1 LKNLS
6 KIQQAA
12 LKGRPLQMTCPT
24 LETSRLWLKPL
35 ELADAPQ
42 IQAIFPQ
49 WEIVKHLNAKV
60 PWPYPPDGAL
70 IFVRDISLPAME
82 QGEEWLWTLRLKS
95 APENLIGLISL
106 EKSEH
111 ENRGFWIDPKWQ
123 RQGLM
128 SEASE
133 VVTDYWFEVLGF
145 PFCARPRPERMKLR
159 GASRNAKACASSG
172 AATAT
177 TSRGACPPTSGK
189 LRPRNGGCEN

>member
-1 LKNLS
+1 MN
-6 KIQQAA
+6 I
-12 LKGRPLQMTCPT
+12 PI
-24 LETSRLWLKPL
+24 LETRRLWLKPV

-106 EKSEH
+106 EKSGQ

-145 PFCARPRPERMKLR
+145 PVLRVPKARANEGSRRISERQGMHIIW
-159 GASRNAKACASSG
+159 SG
-172 AATAT
+172 ERDYVSGRLPSDIWEITAEEW
-177 TSRGACPPTSGK
+177 RARRRLG
-189 LRPRNGGCEN
+189 